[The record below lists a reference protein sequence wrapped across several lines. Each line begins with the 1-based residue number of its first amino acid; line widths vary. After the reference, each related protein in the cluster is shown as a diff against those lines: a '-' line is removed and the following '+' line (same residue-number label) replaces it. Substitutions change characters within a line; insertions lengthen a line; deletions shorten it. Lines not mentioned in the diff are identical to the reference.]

1 MPWSNLNL
9 QWECVLM
16 RLAGLVQEWINK
28 LEWNETVGLDEENQT
43 SELNVS
49 LNINDQSFNL
59 WVETDEQKDW
69 IKLYLY
75 APFNSLSNKYEDC
88 IQLFNRINSRRRFG
102 VIFLLEDGRILFRH
116 IIDVENTEPS
126 IEMIDNMLGQA
137 TGLFENWFDEIS
149 SVALTKKTAQEIFD
163 ELDAPAADD
172 NVPDAI

>member
-1 MPWSNLNL
+1 
-9 QWECVLM
+9 M
-16 RLAGLVQEWINK
+16 RLADKVQDWINK
-28 LEWNETVGLDEENQT
+28 LDWNETVELDEENQS

-49 LNINDQSFNL
+49 LNINDQSFRL
-59 WVETDEQKDW
+59 WVETDEENDL

-75 APFNSLSNKYEDC
+75 SPFNSLSNKYEDC

-102 VIFLLEDGRILFRH
+102 AIFLLQDGRIVFRH

-126 IEMIDNMLGQA
+126 IEMIANMLGNA

-163 ELDAPAADD
+163 ELDKPVADD

>member
-1 MPWSNLNL
+1 
-9 QWECVLM
+9 M
-16 RLAGLVQEWINK
+16 RLADKVQDWINK
-28 LEWNETVGLDEENQT
+28 LDWNETVELDEENQT

-59 WVETDEQKDW
+59 WVETDEERDW

-88 IQLFNRINSRRRFG
+88 IQLFNRINSKRRFG
-102 VIFLLEDGRILFRH
+102 VIFLLEDGRIACRH

-126 IEMIDNMLGQA
+126 IEMIANMLGQA

-163 ELDAPAADD
+163 ELDKPVTDES
-172 NVPDAI
+172 VPDAI